1 MSRYTFRKK
10 ENSHLRF
17 FLILSYIVLT
27 SLLIFGFFIPV
38 SSGADEKSGV
48 VYQYW
53 ADENYPPFEFKDNS
67 GNAAGFSVDIIRAIG
82 KEAGFTVNVTPHPWG
97 EVKAA
102 LSSHT
107 IDLSGTMAYDINRT
121 DRFVFSVPIVTL
133 NWYLYVQENSEITSL
148 EQLKGKRIILA
159 SGDIW
164 EEKLENSRF
173 PANITIVPDY
183 REQLLQMSAGGYDA
197 AIINKPVAS
206 YLMEHLGIRNLKP
219 VGEPIE
225 RLKLCVAAHIS
236 DPDLIGKINEGIVI
250 INRNGEYERIS
261 NTWFAPMER
270 QYEAE
275 FFQKVFTYVLLP
287 VLGLL
292 LIIFIWIW
300 TLRRMVAKK
309 TVELQDELSARIAA
323 QTALLA
329 SEKKY
334 RALFEDSILG
344 IFRIDT
350 DGEFL
355 EMNPAFVG
363 IYGYKTPEEMKQVLK
378 ENGTL
383 VFSLTS
389 KENLIY
395 NLLNDQHEVTGF
407 ELEERRQDGK
417 PLWITVNMKAV
428 RDDNGSIE
436 FYEGTAEDITR
447 RKMAEYENE
456 LALTQIKKN
465 IAELSILN
473 DGIRN
478 PLTIIATLSESFG
491 PGENAVIQD
500 QIKKIDDLINQLDTR
515 WVESEKIINYLKK
528 HHDIHITIEQ
538 KDT

>member
-1 MSRYTFRKK
+1 MYKKK
-10 ENSHLRF
+10 ESSHLLPF
-17 FLILSYIVLT
+17 PIQLSLILS
-27 SLLIFGFFIPV
+27 IFILCFLIPV

-48 VYQYW
+48 EYQYW

-102 LSSHT
+102 LSNHT

-133 NWYLYVQENSEITSL
+133 NWYLYVQEHSDITSL
-148 EQLKGKRIILA
+148 DQLKGKRIILA

-164 EEKLENSRF
+164 EEKLENARF

-206 YLMEHLGIRNLKP
+206 YLMEQLGIRNLKP
-219 VGEPIE
+219 AGEPIE
-225 RLKLCVAAHIS
+225 RLKLCVAAHKS

-261 NTWFAPMER
+261 NLWFAPIER

-275 FFQKVFTYVLLP
+275 LFQKVFLYVLLP

-292 LIIFIWIW
+292 FVIFMWIW
-300 TLRRMVAKK
+300 TLRRMVARK
-309 TVELQDELSARIAA
+309 TVELQNELSARIAA
-323 QTALLA
+323 QNALLA

-344 IFRIDT
+344 IFRIDP
-350 DGEFL
+350 DGRFL
-355 EMNPAFVG
+355 EMNPAFAG
-363 IYGYKTPEEMKQVLK
+363 IYGYKNPEEMKQALK
-378 ENGTL
+378 EKDTPL
-383 VFSLTS
+383 SSLTN
-389 KENLIY
+389 KENPIY
-395 NLLNDQHEVTGF
+395 GLLKQQSEVTGF
-407 ELEERRQDGK
+407 ELEEKRQDGT
-417 PLWITVNMKAV
+417 PFWINVHMKV
-428 RDDNGSIE
+428 VCDDNGAIE
-436 FYEGTAEDITR
+436 FYEGTAEDVTR

-456 LALTQIKKN
+456 LALAQIKKN

-478 PLTIIATLSESFG
+478 PLTIIATLSENLG
-491 PGENAVIQD
+491 PYENAIIQE
-500 QIKKIDDLINQLDTR
+500 QIKKIDLLINQLDIR
-515 WVESEKIINYLKK
+515 WVESEKIINYLRK
-528 HHDIHITIEQ
+528 HHDIHITIKQ